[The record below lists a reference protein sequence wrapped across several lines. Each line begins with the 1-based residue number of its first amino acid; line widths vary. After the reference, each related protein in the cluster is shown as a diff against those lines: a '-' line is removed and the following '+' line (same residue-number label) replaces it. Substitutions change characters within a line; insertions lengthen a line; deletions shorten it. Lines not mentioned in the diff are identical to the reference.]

1 MIRRTLLV
9 TSLSLL
15 ALAPAASAHG
25 PKVIASG
32 LDNPRGIDLAPS
44 GALYVAEAGRGGDGP
59 CIGGGEGGEVCVGS
73 TGAITRVGF
82 GRPHRVV
89 RGLPSIAGE
98 GGAGASGPQ
107 DVDVSHFGYG
117 SFVTGLGGT
126 PEDRGR
132 ARRGG
137 RRPRP
142 AVRVHPVRARLPPGR
157 PRRLRGHGRPG
168 QGRPGQR
175 GRRLQPDRGPQR
187 PSRLRRGRRRR
198 QRPAAGR
205 LRRQR
210 LDARGLPEPVRRRA
224 AVPRP
229 AAWHQD
235 PEPGRPDG
243 GRQGPRRRLL
253 RLPADRL
260 PVPARQ
266 GEHLPRRP
274 WPGPDGLRE
283 RV

>member
-1 MIRRTLLV
+1 MFRRTLLLI
-9 TSLSLL
+9 SFALL

-73 TGAITRVGF
+73 TGAITRVGH
-82 GRPHRVV
+82 GRLHRVV
-89 RGLPSIAGE
+89 RGLPSTAGE
-98 GGAGASGPQ
+98 GGAGATGPQ
-107 DVDVSHFGYG
+107 DVDVSRFGYG

-126 PEDRGR
+126 PEDRDALGEEGAGLGR
-132 ARRGG
+132 LFAFT
-137 RRPRP
+137 
-142 AVRVHPVRARLPPGR
+142 PVGARLPAGR
-157 PRRLRGHGRPG
+157 PHRLRGHGRPG

-175 GRRLQPDRGPQR
+175 GRRLQPHRGAQR
-187 PSRLRRGRRRR
+187 PPRLRRGRRGR

-210 LDARGLPEPVRRRA
+210 LDARRVRQPVRGRA

-229 AAWHQD
+229 AARHPD
-235 PEPGRPDG
+235 PEPGRPDR
-243 GRQGPRRRLL
+243 GRQGP
-253 RLPADRL
+253 
-260 PVPARQ
+260 
-266 GEHLPRRP
+266 
-274 WPGPDGLRE
+274 
-283 RV
+283 